1 MVEHNNVLQC
11 IQLRNHSSK
20 LARTRLTNR
29 KDSMKDTLQG
39 SQLSR
44 KFSKV

>member
-11 IQLRNHSSK
+11 IQLRNHSGK

-29 KDSMKDTLQG
+29 KENMEDTLQ
-39 SQLSR
+39 
-44 KFSKV
+44 